1 METSLPTPTTA
12 RVYVNI
18 PEGCIY
24 IHHIHT
30 INPQVNLEFETKLAM
45 GHHLVGINH
54 EWVDILCY
62 HKDIMGIYW
71 DIYIDIMWVYQ
82 GDTLA
87 SSWEYISFRGDI
99 M

>member
-1 METSLPTPTTA
+1 MLIYQ
-12 RVYVNI
+12 RV
-18 PEGCIY
+18 IY
-24 IHHIHT
+24 ILHHIHT

-71 DIYIDIMWVYQ
+71 DIYILFRYNVGISGGYAGIVMGIHFFPWGYHVILV
-82 GDTLA
+82 DTL
-87 SSWEYISFRGDI
+87 W
-99 M
+99 